1 MYAVLEEKSKYLLV
15 ADHLGEQEGFK
26 DKENLKQRLKKQTA
40 LKKKTLY
47 KKRKKRIVI
56 PAFRIY

>member
-15 ADHLGEQEGFK
+15 VDHLGEQEGFK

-40 LKKKTLY
+40 LKKTLY

>member
-15 ADHLGEQEGFK
+15 ADRLGEQDGFK
-26 DKENLKQRLKKQTA
+26 DKGNLKQRLKKQAA
-40 LKKKTLY
+40 LKKTLY
-47 KKRKKRIVI
+47 KKKKKRIVI

>member
-26 DKENLKQRLKKQTA
+26 DKENLKQRLKKQSA
-40 LKKKTLY
+40 LKKTLY

>member
-40 LKKKTLY
+40 LKKTLY

>member
-26 DKENLKQRLKKQTA
+26 DKENLKQRLKKQAA
-40 LKKKTLY
+40 LKKN
-47 KKRKKRIVI
+47 VV
-56 PAFRIY
+56 

>member
-40 LKKKTLY
+40 LKKTLY
-47 KKRKKRIVI
+47 KKRKKRIVM

>member
-1 MYAVLEEKSKYLLV
+1 MYAVLEEKSKYLIV

-40 LKKKTLY
+40 LKKTLY